1 MIHIFFVPG
10 MFGSTI
16 EYVLRSFTNEYDGI
30 EAEVLTDGSMHSF
43 KTQNHLVNEK
53 DFRNFFTNR
62 NNENAITTPI
72 YPFNN
77 KHLPELLNICQP
89 NIHNDD
95 KCLLVYTD
103 SLEYAEINM
112 LCKYHKIAF
121 GNRSNLGMNIFCGN
135 NVHNIKQWNSQYT
148 HWEQMQRWELR
159 EWLSLFYVEWSQE
172 WIDSQYQ
179 VPAHFYKI
187 STNSL
192 LNDTYTTLSQIIK
205 HCGLTRNDKDLE
217 QFSIKWRNQQD
228 YIWQEYQLTKK
239 IVYCT
244 IKNIDYSWCGLN
256 IVAEA
261 IIQQQLR
268 VAGYHLR
275 CDNLNE
281 LPENSLVLANL
292 LNYEGKK

>member
-30 EAEVLTDGSMHSF
+30 DAEVLTDGSMHSY
-43 KTQNHLVNEK
+43 KTQQHLVNEK
-53 DFRNFFTNR
+53 DFINFFANR
-62 NNENAITTPI
+62 SNEQAITTPI

-77 KHLPELLNICQP
+77 KHLSELLDICQFS
-89 NIHNDD
+89 IRIDD
-95 KCLLVYTD
+95 KCILIYND

-121 GNRSNLGMNIFCGN
+121 GDRLNLGMGIFCGD

-148 HWEQMQRWELR
+148 HWEQMQQWELR

-172 WIDSQYQ
+172 WIDSQHQ
-179 VPAHFYKI
+179 VPDHFYKV
-187 STNSL
+187 STRNL
-192 LNDTYTTLSQIIK
+192 LTDTYTTLCQIIK
-205 HCGLTRNDKDLE
+205 HCDLTCNKKDLK
-217 QFSIKWRNQQD
+217 QFSINWRRQQD
-228 YIWQEYQLTKK
+228 YIWQEYQLIKK
-239 IVYCT
+239 IVCCT
-244 IKNIDYSWCGLN
+244 IENIDYSWDGLN

-275 CDNLNE
+275 CDSLNDF
-281 LPENSLVLANL
+281 PKNSLVLANL
-292 LNYEGKK
+292 LNYSGTK